1 MAPVTTEGLEL
12 AVALSLF
19 HMKHSIVPK
28 PKLRSDVQGSKIRR
42 FLVLLT
48 CAL

>member
-19 HMKHSIVPK
+19 HRKGSIVPK
-28 PKLRSDVQGSKIRR
+28 LRYDVQGSKIRG

-48 CAL
+48 CTL